1 MKALVLESKAN
12 FSVKDMEIP
21 VIKPNQVLVKVA
33 YVGICGSDLAR
44 YFDGKVHNYPTILGH
59 EFSGVITETGSEVQ
73 GLKEGDRVAVAPLV
87 PCEQCSSCASGH
99 PALCENYSFIGSR
112 EQGAMAEYV
121 AVNAKNILPL
131 PDEITDQEAAL
142 IEPLTVAIHGIEKV
156 DIHAGASAVV
166 FGAGTIG
173 MMSLLALQAKGAGEI
188 TVIDIDN
195 AKLEMAKGLGAT
207 VTVNSLEVDL
217 DDYFKE
223 NQRPEIVVETAG
235 VPQTQVQSLS
245 VVEKLGQ
252 VVYVGT
258 AKKEIT
264 FPADVFERILR
275 AELKVYGS
283 WMSYSA
289 PFPGFE
295 WTAALQYMKDGKIDV
310 KPLIHEVT
318 PLEVKEEPFQKMID
332 PDNHSIKFL
341 YDVRQ

>member
-21 VIKPNQVLVKVA
+21 VIEPNQVLVKVS

-59 EFSGVITETGSEVQ
+59 EFSGIITEVGSEVQ
-73 GLKEGDRVAVAPLV
+73 GLVEGNRVAVAPLV

-131 PDEITDQEAAL
+131 PEEITDQEAAL

-156 DIHAGASAVV
+156 NIHAGASVVV

-173 MMSLLALQAKGAGEI
+173 MMSLLALQAKGVGEI

-195 AKLEMAKGLGAT
+195 AKLELAKKLGAT
-207 VTVNSLEVDL
+207 VTVNSTEVDL
-217 DDYFKE
+217 DAYFKE
-223 NQRPEIVVETAG
+223 NQRPAIVVETAG
-235 VPQTQVQSLS
+235 VPQTQVQSLR

-283 WMSYSA
+283 WMSYSV

-310 KPLIHEVT
+310 KPLIHEVN
-318 PLEVKEEPFQKMID
+318 PLEVKEEPFEKMID

-341 YDVRQ
+341 YDVRE

>member
-12 FSVKDMEIP
+12 FSVKDIEIP
-21 VIKPNQVLVKVA
+21 VIEPTQVLVKVS

-44 YFDGKVHNYPTILGH
+44 YFDGKVHSYPTILGH
-59 EFSGVITETGSEVQ
+59 EFSGVISEVGSEVQ
-73 GLKEGDRVAVAPLV
+73 GLSKGDRVAVAPLV
-87 PCEQCSSCASGH
+87 PCEKCSSCESGN

-121 AVNAKNILPL
+121 AVNAKNILTL
-131 PDEITDQEAAL
+131 PDGITDQEAAL
-142 IEPLTVAIHGIEKV
+142 IEPLTVAIHGIEKL
-156 DIHAGASAVV
+156 DIHAGARAVI

-173 MMSLLALQAKGAGEI
+173 MMSLLALQAKGAGKI

-195 AKLEMAKGLGAT
+195 AKLEMAKELGAAI
-207 VTVNSLEVDL
+207 TVNSLDIDL
-217 DDYFKE
+217 DNYFKE

-283 WMSYSA
+283 WMSYSV

-310 KPLIHEVT
+310 KPLIHEVN
-318 PLEVKEEPFQKMID
+318 PLEVKEEPFKKMID

>member
-59 EFSGVITETGSEVQ
+59 EFSCVITETGSEVQ

>member
-44 YFDGKVHNYPTILGH
+44 YFDGKVHHYPTILGH

-73 GLKEGDRVAVAPLV
+73 GLNEGDRVAVAPLV

-121 AVNAKNILPL
+121 AVNAKNILTL

-195 AKLEMAKGLGAT
+195 AKLEMAKALGAT
-207 VTVNSLEVDL
+207 VIVNSLEVDL

-235 VPQTQVQSLS
+235 VQQTQVQSLS

-310 KPLIHEVT
+310 KALIHEVN

>member
-195 AKLEMAKGLGAT
+195 AKLEMAKALGAT

-310 KPLIHEVT
+310 KALIHEVS

>member
-12 FSVKDMEIP
+12 FSVKDIEIP
-21 VIKPNQVLVKVA
+21 VIKSNQVLVKVS

-44 YFDGKVHNYPTILGH
+44 YFDGKVHNYPTVLGH
-59 EFSGVITETGSEVQ
+59 EFSGVISEVGSEVQ
-73 GLKEGDRVAVAPLV
+73 ELSEGDRVAVAPLV
-87 PCEQCSSCASGH
+87 PCGECSSCESGN

-121 AVNAKNILPL
+121 AVNAKNILIL
-131 PDEITDQEAAL
+131 PDGITDQEAAL
-142 IEPLTVAIHGIEKV
+142 IEPLTVAIHGIEKL
-156 DIHAGASAVV
+156 DIHAGVRAVV

-188 TVIDIDN
+188 TVIDIDHT
-195 AKLEMAKGLGAT
+195 KLEMAKTLGA
-207 VTVNSLEVDL
+207 VETVNSLDIDL
-217 DDYFKE
+217 DNYFKE

-283 WMSYSA
+283 WMSYSV

-310 KPLIHEVT
+310 KPLIHEVN
-318 PLEVKEEPFQKMID
+318 PLDVKEEPFKKMID

-341 YDVRQ
+341 YDVRR

>member
-1 MKALVLESKAN
+1 
-12 FSVKDMEIP
+12 
-21 VIKPNQVLVKVA
+21 
-33 YVGICGSDLAR
+33 
-44 YFDGKVHNYPTILGH
+44 
-59 EFSGVITETGSEVQ
+59 
-73 GLKEGDRVAVAPLV
+73 
-87 PCEQCSSCASGH
+87 
-99 PALCENYSFIGSR
+99 
-112 EQGAMAEYV
+112 MAEYV

-195 AKLEMAKGLGAT
+195 AKLEMAKALGAT

-310 KPLIHEVT
+310 KALIHEVS